1 AHERLRV
8 VARLAETVGEPLHVV
23 VRRLI
28 GDELAQYVR
37 HHERR
42 DGVLGKDLLE
52 RAFGVPLPGLT
63 EELHGADVSAL
74 LLEHTG
80 LHGVR
85 RDVARR
91 LPALLLRAL
100 DERVVHGLR
109 DRLAPARER
118 LRAGA
123 DVVLGERTDAHRG

>member
-1 AHERLRV
+1 
-8 VARLAETVGEPLHVV
+8 
-23 VRRLI
+23 
-28 GDELAQYVR
+28 
-37 HHERR
+37 
-42 DGVLGKDLLE
+42 KDLLE

-74 LLEHTG
+74 LLEHAG

-85 RDVARR
+85 RDGARR

-123 DVVLGERTDAHRG
+123 DVVLGERTDAHREELHELAAVVLVRVLSSRRSQIQVRSEEHTSELQSRFDLVCRL